1 MLFFFFSKIIQLS
14 QRFLLSVF
22 YTEYFSILIF
32 FCDKYLDFHIAS
44 GLLCGTVPDNTIRN
58 ELGLVRIR
66 HQTTWLGLGT
76 NLQKRK

>member
-1 MLFFFFSKIIQLS
+1 MHAA
-14 QRFLLSVF
+14 
-22 YTEYFSILIF
+22 
-32 FCDKYLDFHIAS
+32 DN
-44 GLLCGTVPDNTIRN
+44 TVPDNTIRN